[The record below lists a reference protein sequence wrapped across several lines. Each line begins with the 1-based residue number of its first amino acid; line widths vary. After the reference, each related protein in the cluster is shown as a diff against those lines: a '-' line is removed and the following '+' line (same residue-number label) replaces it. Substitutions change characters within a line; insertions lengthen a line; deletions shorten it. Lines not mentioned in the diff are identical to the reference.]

1 MQQNSIATKF
11 LLQQPI
17 ATDFSAIVGNIIFF
31 IAIEVYCNNLKFIA
45 TKPPN
50 AILKSVTVTYCNK
63 KFVATNCINNIF
75 CCNKVFLIII
85 KILLLLKYFKK
96 IVYCNEIFAID
107 YTEEAMCPFFFFVCC
122 LTGLALQIPLFCWI
136 V

>member
-1 MQQNSIATKF
+1 MNLNLRTKIICCLLLYKDYHSHSQECCGNLLQQNSIATKF

-17 ATDFSAIVGNIIFF
+17 ATDFSTIMGNIIFF

-85 KILLLLKYFKK
+85 KIF
-96 IVYCNEIFAID
+96 YCNQ
-107 YTEEAMCPFFFFVCC
+107 T
-122 LTGLALQIPLFCWI
+122 LLQQNFYCNSLLP
-136 V
+136 